1 MGKETDQMAISKAI
15 ARIESLQCELNRL
28 RWAPEFDVKRERE
41 ILIEMYELAT
51 AAVIH
56 EVRKR
61 VGIIEDARRLVTDKN
76 RRRK

>member
-1 MGKETDQMAISKAI
+1 MAETDEMAISKAI
-15 ARIESLQCELNRL
+15 ARIEALQCELNRL

-41 ILIEMYELAT
+41 ILIEMHELAT
-51 AAVIH
+51 PQVIL

-61 VGIIEDARRLVTDKN
+61 MGIIEDVRRLVTPKN